1 MCTKHYK
8 NSSLSSLGAG
18 SETVGGLVESSDRS
32 WVVDD
37 AFPNLCR
44 RYPSFSPSDWPR
56 THHDS

>member
-1 MCTKHYK
+1 MPFLC
-8 NSSLSSLGAG
+8 LSSLGAG
-18 SETVGGLVESSDRS
+18 SETAGGLGEFSDRS

-37 AFPNLCR
+37 AFPHLCR